1 MQSSRHGPAGY
12 LPALPFLG
20 STKQHLPSTTAEIP
34 SNRFWT
40 PQAFVTVGII
50 LLTTIGIINF
60 YFLRRRIYFAPVPVQ
75 TQTSKIRKW
84 WHLTNGGVEDI
95 PTGYFQVGK
104 IIFDP
109 NVILGRGCEGTVVY
123 KGRFDGREVAVKR
136 VVSDFFNLADR
147 EVHLLRESDTHPH
160 VIRYFC
166 MEADSQFR
174 YIALE
179 LCSATLQN
187 YVENLELRQEIC
199 LDPVSILEQA
209 TRGLLYLHSLNVG
222 NESIK
227 FF

>member
-1 MQSSRHGPAGY
+1 MQSSRHAPGGY
-12 LPALPFLG
+12 LPALPFIG
-20 STKQHLPSTTAEIP
+20 NTIHLPSATAEIP
-34 SNRFWT
+34 PNRFFS
-40 PQAFVTVGII
+40 PQTFVTFAAI
-50 LLTTIGIINF
+50 LLTIVVLNF
-60 YFLRRRIYFAPVPVQ
+60 YFLRRRIFSTPVPVQ

-84 WHLTNGGVEDI
+84 WQITNGGVEDI

-147 EVHLLRESDTHPH
+147 EVHLLRESDTHPN

-187 YVENLELRQEIC
+187 YVEDLELRKDIC
-199 LDPVSILEQA
+199 LDPVNILEQA
-209 TRGLLYLHSLNVG
+209 TRGLLYLHSLHVG
-222 NESIK
+222 MLVC
-227 FF
+227 